1 MLETKRIIIAALPAV
16 FALGL
21 VAGCDS
27 KPSEQ
32 ECEEAAEKFFELL
45 AEDQGNEGAIAEM
58 NKEMADGF
66 KSSCIK
72 EGTKKEVKCIMDA
85 KTFADIEGCQ
95 E

>member
-1 MLETKRIIIAALPAV
+1 MSKFQRIVTASLPAA
-16 FALGL
+16 FALAF

-27 KPSEQ
+27 KPSET
-32 ECEEAAEKFFELL
+32 ECEEAADKFFELL

-85 KTFADIEGCQ
+85 KAFSDIEGCQ
-95 E
+95 K